1 MRLTDWLM
9 LLRQRHAWPPE
20 STGSRFPIHTTMT
33 GRLSSE
39 GRGVGVGVHSGR
51 STPWRFRIPTRRLP
65 VGVPRGLT
73 PQPLS

>member
-9 LLRQRHAWPPE
+9 LLRHRHAWPPE

-39 GRGVGVGVHSGR
+39 GRRVGDHPGLNA
-51 STPWRFRIPTRRLP
+51 PWRFRSPTRRHP
-65 VGVPRGLT
+65 AGVHRKLT
-73 PQPLS
+73 PQPPS

>member
-9 LLRQRHAWPPE
+9 LLRHRHAWPPE

-33 GRLSSE
+33 GRPSSD
-39 GRGVGVGVHSGR
+39 GRSVGDHSGR
-51 STPWRFRIPTRRLP
+51 TTPWRFRIPTRRLP
-65 VGVPRGLT
+65 AGVHRELN